1 MLWVSSATGTNSCTN
16 GWMVVLHCDDA
27 TVSPDELVIVI
38 VTVPTG
44 SLKVKLSSRDR
55 VLIWASIVGSDF
67 FQYQNLNQTTLR
79 HRYLYQYPE

>member
-1 MLWVSSATGTNSCTN
+1 MSSITGTNSCTN

-27 TVSPDELVIVI
+27 TVSPTELVTVI

-55 VLIWASIVGSDF
+55 VLK
-67 FQYQNLNQTTLR
+67 Q
-79 HRYLYQYPE
+79 